1 MRSKLILGLSSPLR
15 ACRRTRE
22 ILSLEIKRGADRVWG
37 WGGGDACSCYNVPE
51 SRRKKEPLLQ
61 ITALLTGLSLLRL
74 CSFSSSSSCSSCIL
88 FSPLPTAF
96 LPRRC
101 QDRMS
106 RFGLEF
112 NDCCA
117 RKLSFGSSSKQCLAL
132 KKTIHTL
139 ARPLSTCSFIV
150 VQNTGDLS
158 TAYFHGESPSNAV
171 YFALT
176 FPPPPSSHL
185 LRRGGGN
192 TSQGSLLLLKNGRLK
207 RRGVRGGEGWIYG
220 RQVD

>member
-1 MRSKLILGLSSPLR
+1 M
-15 ACRRTRE
+15 
-22 ILSLEIKRGADRVWG
+22 SLEIKRGADRVWG

-51 SRRKKEPLLQ
+51 SRSKKEPLLQ

-74 CSFSSSSSCSSCIL
+74 CSSSSSSSSSSSCSSCIL
-88 FSPLPTAF
+88 FSPLPTTF

-112 NDCCA
+112 NDCCT
-117 RKLSFGSSSKQCLAL
+117 RTLLTMLCFKKDHPYTSPTSFNMQFYRNTKHRRSFHGIFPRRISFERSVFCLDFSSS
-132 KKTIHTL
+132 
-139 ARPLSTCSFIV
+139 SS
-150 VQNTGDLS
+150 S
-158 TAYFHGESPSNAV
+158 
-171 YFALT
+171 
-176 FPPPPSSHL
+176 SSHL

-192 TSQGSLLLLKNGRLK
+192 NSRGSLLLLKNGRLK